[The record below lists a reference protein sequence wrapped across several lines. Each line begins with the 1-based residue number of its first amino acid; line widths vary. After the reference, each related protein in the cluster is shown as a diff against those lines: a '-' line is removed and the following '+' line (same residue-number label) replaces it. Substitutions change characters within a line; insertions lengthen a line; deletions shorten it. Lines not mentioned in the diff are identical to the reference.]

1 MNPNQTPTDADN
13 DVHSLEGSGT
23 VVENT
28 SNSANNPLQAN
39 SLEEPEVAPT
49 AGSSPLN
56 SSTPVAPLTP
66 PPAPKKPSLFKR
78 IWGRFNIYLLIFILI
93 FLVAA
98 AVVIVLTIKGSH
110 DAKDA
115 TNTIGSQ
122 GLTEETL
129 KQLSNSETT
138 IGSSSQI
145 LNIES
150 NAIFSGAVLV
160 KKDLEVAGSIK
171 VNGALA
177 LPGIT
182 VSGSSSFNQIQ
193 ASTLNLS
200 GAATVNGTLTA
211 RNGLSVNGN
220 GNFTGSVSA
229 TQLTTGSLQLNGD
242 LILTHHITGGGA
254 IPGLSQGIALGG
266 GGTASVSGSDTSGSI
281 AINTGSSP
289 GAGCFATINFTRAYN
304 GTPHVVIT
312 PVGAAAGGLN
322 FYVNRSSSNFS
333 VCTTSTPPSGQA
345 FGFDYLIM
353 N

>member
-1 MNPNQTPTDADN
+1 MDPSALQSDPDN
-13 DVHSLEGSGT
+13 DVHSLEGNDT
-23 VVENT
+23 FVEPNASRPAT
-28 SNSANNPLQAN
+28 PQ
-39 SLEEPEVAPT
+39 PGGVAP
-49 AGSSPLN
+49 APVSPLN
-56 SSTPVAPLTP
+56 SDQPIAPLP
-66 PPAPKKPSLFKR
+66 PSTEKKPNMFKR
-78 IWGRFNIYLLIFILI
+78 LWGKLNIYLLLFILVV
-93 FLVAA
+93 LVAA
-98 AVVIVLTIKGSH
+98 AVVIVMTIKGRH
-110 DAKDA
+110 DATTA
-115 TNTIGSQ
+115 TNTINTQ

-129 KQLSNSETT
+129 KKLASSETT

-150 NAIFSGAVLV
+150 NAIFSGSILV

-182 VSGSSSFNQIQ
+182 VSGTSSFNQIQ
-193 ASTLNLS
+193 ASTLSLS
-200 GAATVNGTLTA
+200 GSATVNGTLTA

-254 IPGLSQGIALGG
+254 IPGLSQGIALGS

-304 GTPHVVIT
+304 GTPHVIVT
-312 PVGAAAGGLN
+312 PIGAAAASLD
-322 FYVNRSSSNFS
+322 FYVNRSTSNFS
-333 VCTTSTPPSGQA
+333 VCTTSPAAGGQS
-345 FGFDYLIM
+345 FGFDYIIM

>member
-1 MNPNQTPTDADN
+1 MDPSALQSDPDN
-13 DVHSLEGSGT
+13 DVHSLEGNDT
-23 VVENT
+23 VVEPNAARPT
-28 SNSANNPLQAN
+28 QPPQGGVT
-39 SLEEPEVAPT
+39 PAPI
-49 AGSSPLN
+49 SPLN
-56 SSTPVAPLTP
+56 SDQPVAPLSP
-66 PPAPKKPSLFKR
+66 PTGQKKPNIFKR
-78 IWGRFNIYLLIFILI
+78 LWGKLNIYLLLFILVV
-93 FLVAA
+93 LVAS
-98 AVVIVLTIKGSH
+98 AVVIVMTVKGRH
-110 DAKDA
+110 DATTA
-115 TNTIGSQ
+115 TNTINSQ
-122 GLTEETL
+122 GLNEETL
-129 KQLSNSETT
+129 KKLASSETT

-150 NAIFSGAVLV
+150 NAIFSGSILV

-182 VSGSSSFNQIQ
+182 VSGTSSFNQIQ
-193 ASTLNLS
+193 ASTLSLS

-254 IPGLSQGIALGG
+254 IPGLSQGIALGS

-281 AINTGSSP
+281 AINTGNSP

-304 GTPHVVIT
+304 GTPHVVVT
-312 PVGAAAGGLN
+312 PIGAAAASLD
-322 FYVNRSSSNFS
+322 FYVNRSTSSFS
-333 VCTTSTPPSGQA
+333 VCTTSPAAGGQS
-345 FGFDYLIM
+345 FGFDYIIM

>member
-1 MNPNQTPTDADN
+1 MNPGQNTPEPDN
-13 DVHSLEGSGT
+13 DVHSLEGTGT
-23 VVENT
+23 VVENND
-28 SNSANNPLQAN
+28 SPLQAN
-39 SLEEPEVAPT
+39 SLDSPEPTPS
-49 AGSSPLN
+49 GSSPLASN
-56 SSTPVAPLTP
+56 TPIAPLPVP
-66 PPAPKKPSLFKR
+66 PDQNKPPIFKR
-78 IWGRFNIYLLIFILI
+78 IWSRFNIYLLLFILVVLI
-93 FLVAA
+93 AAA
-98 AVVIVLTIKGSH
+98 AVIILTVKGRN
-110 DAKDA
+110 DAKDT
-115 TNTIGSQ
+115 TNTITSQ

-129 KQLSNSETT
+129 KQLSSSETT
-138 IGSSSQI
+138 IGSASQI

-193 ASTLNLS
+193 ATTLNLS

-266 GGTASVSGSDTSGSI
+266 GGTASISGSDTSGSI

-289 GAGCFATINFTRAYN
+289 GAGCFATVNFTRNYN
-304 GTPHVVIT
+304 CTPHVVVT
-312 PVGAAAGGLN
+312 PIGAGAA
-322 FYVNRSSSNFS
+322 
-333 VCTTSTPPSGQA
+333 
-345 FGFDYLIM
+345 
-353 N
+353 

>member
-1 MNPNQTPTDADN
+1 MDPSALQSDPDN
-13 DVHSLEGSGT
+13 DVHSLEGNDT
-23 VVENT
+23 VVEQDGVQPVPQ
-28 SNSANNPLQAN
+28 SPPS
-39 SLEEPEVAPT
+39 V
-49 AGSSPLN
+49 SPLN
-56 SSTPVAPLTP
+56 SDQPVAPLP
-66 PPAPKKPSLFKR
+66 PPNPEKKPNFFKKL
-78 IWGRFNIYLLIFILI
+78 WAKTNIYLLLFILVV
-93 FLVAA
+93 LVAT
-98 AVVIVLTIKGSH
+98 AVVIVMTVKGRH
-110 DAKDA
+110 AATTA
-115 TNTIGSQ
+115 TNTINSQ
-122 GLTEETL
+122 GLNEQTL
-129 KQLSNSETT
+129 KQLASSETT

-150 NAIFSGAVLV
+150 NAIFSGSILV

-182 VSGSSSFNQIQ
+182 VSGTSSFNQIQ

-254 IPGLSQGIALGG
+254 IPGLSQGIALGS
-266 GGTASVSGSDTSGSI
+266 GGTASISGSDTSGSI

-289 GAGCFATINFTRAYN
+289 GAGCFATVNFTRAYN
-304 GTPHVVIT
+304 GTPHVIVT
-312 PVGAAAGGLN
+312 PIGAAAAALN
-322 FYVNRSSSNFS
+322 FYVNRSTSNFS
-333 VCTTSTPPSGQA
+333 VCTTTPAAGGQS